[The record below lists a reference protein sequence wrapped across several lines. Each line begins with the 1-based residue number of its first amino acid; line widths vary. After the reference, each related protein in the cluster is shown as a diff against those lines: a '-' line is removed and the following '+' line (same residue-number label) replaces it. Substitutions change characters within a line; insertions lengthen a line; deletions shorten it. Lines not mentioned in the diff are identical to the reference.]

1 MKIEARGFVTEK
13 RYGDCGYSISR
24 YMVDIVHDIDPH
36 GVQAAISG
44 KIPLTVFTA
53 SEGDLLLEKAMVE
66 RKVVSV
72 TIEIEGGI

>member
-13 RYGDCGYSISR
+13 RFGDYGYSISR
-24 YMVDIVHDIDPH
+24 YVVDIVYDIDPH